1 MATIPLHRNYYVIDG
16 NSYLYRAFF
25 AIPKFSTKD
34 GFVTNAIYG
43 FVKMLLKL
51 MADKHC
57 HEIIVVFDHKGG
69 SFRQEQF
76 VEYKAHREKM
86 PDELIPQIPYIQ
98 KFVGL
103 LGLPILVIPGVEADD
118 TIATIACKLRVDDE
132 KHTYIITGDKDMMQL
147 VQHNVF
153 IYDTM
158 KNVIYNREGVK
169 QKMGV
174 YPEQIPDLLGLM
186 GDSADNIPG
195 VPGVGPKTASD
206 LLSKYKN
213 MEEILEHAEEQK
225 GSLKTKLEENREIAT
240 LSKQLAIVKCDVE
253 IEHIDLA
260 MTEPQMDEII
270 KLAKE
275 LEFHSLIRELETLAK
290 EHGGTA
296 AEPVHELPSYVK
308 EEMSTESEWKKN
320 LKIFEAASTLY
331 IDCDAS
337 TMHMY
342 MTVEGKVYP
351 IDLTDESLRAQVKHF
366 LSQRFENKKES
377 LVCYSTK
384 QFLHFIGTEVKILS
398 KDQMS
403 IF

>member
-1 MATIPLHRNYYVIDG
+1 MTTPPLHRNYYIIDG

-51 MADKHC
+51 MSDKHC

-86 PDELIPQIPYIQ
+86 PDELVPQIPYIQ

-103 LGLPILVIPGVEADD
+103 LGLPMLVIPGVEADD
-118 TIATIACKLRVDDE
+118 TIATIACKLRTDDQ

-158 KNVIYNREGVK
+158 KNIVYNREGVK

-174 YPEQIPDLLGLM
+174 YPEQIPDFLGLM

-206 LLSKYKN
+206 LLSQYKN
-213 MEEILEHAEEQK
+213 VEDILEHTAELK
-225 GSLKTKLEENREIAT
+225 GSLKTKFEEHQDIAK

-260 MTEPQMDEII
+260 MTSPDMEEIM
-270 KLAKE
+270 KLAAE
-275 LEFHSLIRELETLAK
+275 LEFHSLKRELEAFGK
-290 EHGGTA
+290 EHGAAPRTA
-296 AEPVHELPSYVK
+296 EKELPAYSKKTIDSFSSWEAEKKHLTHQALSLTFDTPTMYLYMTAKGTVYAIDLSDPK
-308 EEMSTESEWKKN
+308 IRQEVRTFLSE
-320 LKIFEAASTLY
+320 IFEA
-331 IDCDAS
+331 
-337 TMHMY
+337 
-342 MTVEGKVYP
+342 
-351 IDLTDESLRAQVKHF
+351 
-366 LSQRFENKKES
+366 KEYE
-377 LVCYSTK
+377 LNCYSTK
-384 QFLHFIGTEVKILS
+384 EFLHFIGTEIELTA

>member
-1 MATIPLHRNYYVIDG
+1 MPTPTQTNYYIIDG

-43 FVKMLLKL
+43 FVKMLLRL

-69 SFRQEQF
+69 SFRQEEF

-86 PDELIPQIPYIQ
+86 PDELIPQIPFIQ
-98 KFVGL
+98 KFVEL
-103 LGLPILVIPGVEADD
+103 LGLPLLVIEGVEADD
-118 TIATIACKLRVDDE
+118 TIATITRQLQSDDQ

-195 VPGVGPKTASD
+195 VPGVGPKTATD
-206 LLSKYKN
+206 LLSKYATI
-213 MEEILEHAEEQK
+213 EEVLAHAEEQK
-225 GSLKTKLEENREIAT
+225 GALKTKLESHKDLAH
-240 LSKQLAIVKCDVE
+240 LSKQLATVKSDVD
-253 IEHIDLA
+253 ISHIDLR
-260 MTEPQMDEII
+260 MKTPQMQEII
-270 KLAKE
+270 ALARE
-275 LEFHSLIRELETLAK
+275 LEFHSLMRELETLAK
-290 EHGGTA
+290 TSHEEIPQNAQEFSVMEH
-296 AEPVHELPSYVK
+296 K
-308 EEMSTESEWKKN
+308 
-320 LKIFEAASTLY
+320 
-331 IDCDAS
+331 
-337 TMHMY
+337 
-342 MTVEGKVYP
+342 
-351 IDLTDESLRAQVKHF
+351 R
-366 LSQRFENKKES
+366 
-377 LVCYSTK
+377 
-384 QFLHFIGTEVKILS
+384 IGTEEELKIYIPQIQECPTLGLTFDQETKTLALLTEKMVLLIALEHEVLREEVRLLLGALLPEKKILCSSS
-398 KDQMS
+398 KELFHYLGKQTMS
-403 IF
+403 SPLKKQLTLF